1 MRAPLYRQ
9 MIFAHLVNQIL
20 FFAGTSTLYSV
31 NACSLCMTMNVEVLI
46 EIFTKPKRSA
56 NQNAS
61 EKAKIHGNILLRV
74 SMNETKIVIKSVN
87 KFVKEYAVNSKFR
100 RVHDEFCF
108 FFI

>member
-61 EKAKIHGNILLRV
+61 EKAKIHGNILLQPCIHEQ
-74 SMNETKIVIKSVN
+74 NEN
-87 KFVKEYAVNSKFR
+87 CY
-100 RVHDEFCF
+100 
-108 FFI
+108 

>member
-20 FFAGTSTLYSV
+20 FFAGTSTLNSV

-87 KFVKEYAVNSKFR
+87 KFVKEYAVN
-100 RVHDEFCF
+100 
-108 FFI
+108 